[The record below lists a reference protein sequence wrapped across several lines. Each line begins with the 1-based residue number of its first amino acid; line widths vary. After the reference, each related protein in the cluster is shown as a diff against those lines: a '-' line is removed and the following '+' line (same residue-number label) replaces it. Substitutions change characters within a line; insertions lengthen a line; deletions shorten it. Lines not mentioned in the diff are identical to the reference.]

1 MPVQERDTWAGQDEE
16 TTWLSHGR
24 DGDHGAYVASRR
36 VGDLIV
42 SVVVSGLPPAE
53 ARAEAVRLNG
63 ILVANVTASGLPAA
77 KGR

>member
-1 MPVQERDTWAGQDEE
+1 MPAQQRDPWPGQDPAS
-16 TTWLSHGR
+16 TWLSHSTGS
-24 DGDHGAYVASRR
+24 GPLSYLAARR

-42 SVVVSGLPPAE
+42 SVVVSGLPAAE

-63 ILVANVTASGLPAA
+63 ILTAGVASSGLPAA